1 MDNDDIAE
9 DVLCRSG
16 DLLEMTEGCEGLL
29 DEVSNA
35 TTEDFCDELGV
46 GSGVAA
52 ESLASRVFMSLLSCL
67 GALRDVQ
74 GLDARVRTHP
84 VFEEFRTMYK
94 QELCQRTLSLE
105 VRFAAFD
112 YLIGELEATR
122 MLRVARAKSDKQKQK
137 QKQTSNSGKVEEE
150 SAKRTNPYAH
160 ELARISCALEIES
173 HDPLQIVD
181 SAQQAVELYLKK
193 HPGVLG
199 PLLFPRGLSTF
210 SDEDM
215 TFIKEAAE
223 RMHKEYAVRRQLM
236 VKRAEAAIQAA
247 LWSQKGKMHREDILK
262 AVAMFCPQ
270 VDTYP
275 FTVWD
280 LVLAHSELAA
290 PQSRRRKGSQANAQL
305 KKLIICDVPDRGGR
319 PLESR
324 MIARE
329 SNRTYERN
337 NGGVVKR
344 NYNGKVHYVGTTK

>member
-1 MDNDDIAE
+1 MDNDIAE

-35 TTEDFCDELGV
+35 TTEDFCGELGV
-46 GSGVAA
+46 GSEVAA

-112 YLIGELEATR
+112 HLIGELEATR
-122 MLRVARAKSDKQKQK
+122 MLRVSRAKSDKQK
-137 QKQTSNSGKVEEE
+137 QKQTSNSGKMEEE
-150 SAKRTNPYAH
+150 SAKRINPYAH

-173 HDPLQIVD
+173 HDPLQIID

-193 HPGVLG
+193 HPGMLG

-215 TFIKEAAE
+215 MFIKEAAE
-223 RMHKEYAVRRQLM
+223 RMHKEYAVRRQLIL
-236 VKRAEAAIQAA
+236 KRAEAAIQAA

-262 AVAMFCPQ
+262 AVAMFCPH
-270 VDTYP
+270 VDMHP
-275 FTVWD
+275 FSVLD

-290 PQSRRRKGSQANAQL
+290 PQPRRRKESQANTQL
-305 KKLIICDVPDRGGR
+305 KKMIICDVPDRGGR

-329 SNRTYERN
+329 SSRTHERN
-337 NGGVVKR
+337 NGGGVVRR
-344 NYNGKVHYVGTTK
+344 NYNGKVHYVDTTK